1 MTQSIPSIPSIPPIQ
16 PIRSLIRRAAGLV
29 LLLAVAA
36 AGPLAAQAAPST
48 PQPGRPEFPTFTFQI
63 LLLVAE
69 LEGPAKLEGIPAN
82 AEKALRD
89 LQDFLPYKGYRLLDV
104 AFLRTARSARAAL
117 SGPAGQS
124 YDVSFVVRSAPESGP
139 DRLFF
144 ESFAVREQPFTPL
157 ERAVETPGARVEVR
171 APRAAS
177 EILSTSFGLAIG
189 ETIVVGTSKLDGP
202 SKALVVLLS
211 AVP

>member
-1 MTQSIPSIPSIPPIQ
+1 MFQSRTSPESPASTPSVHTSVG
-16 PIRSLIRRAAGLV
+16 RAAVLV
-29 LLLAVAA
+29 LLLAAA
-36 AGPLAAQAAPST
+36 TAGPLAAQAT
-48 PQPGRPEFPTFTFQI
+48 LQPARPESPTFTFQI

-69 LEGPAKLEGIPAN
+69 LEGPGKLEGIPAN

-117 SGPAGQS
+117 SGPSGQT
-124 YDVSFVVRSAPESGP
+124 YDVSFVVRSAPESGA
-139 DRLFF
+139 DRLFV
-144 ESFAVREQPFTPL
+144 ETFAVREQPVVPL
-157 ERAVETPGARVEVR
+157 GRAVETPGARVEAR